1 MFSETLY
8 LNKFIDE
15 IGNRAHLIFP
25 LTFPYPT
32 PTSGNSANHPAQI
45 VPAHFFSSAHFTSL
59 RPPASQVCSLSSSPQ
74 PLAAFPQV
82 FSKRYLISV
91 KAGLPSMQYALTLF
105 VLVGKA
111 EGSSRDSG

>member
-32 PTSGNSANHPAQI
+32 PTSGNS
-45 VPAHFFSSAHFTSL
+45 
-59 RPPASQVCSLSSSPQ
+59 
-74 PLAAFPQV
+74 
-82 FSKRYLISV
+82 
-91 KAGLPSMQYALTLF
+91 G
-105 VLVGKA
+105 VL
-111 EGSSRDSG
+111 GSTT